1 VSKETTPTIM
11 DSLVI
16 VWAIA
21 AKDILDA
28 LKNRVVLSMMIM
40 LSVILLVPKLLP
52 FIFEQTQ
59 IALPI
64 YDLGDSAW
72 VTFIKGTPTL
82 SVQEL
87 SSEQELRQAL
97 CGSIYPEIGLVLP
110 PNFDQV
116 MGEGNQVEFQGFACW
131 SKRNQVP
138 EVKAKL
144 EGLLS
149 QSLGKPVNIN
159 VEGNILYPPTDGGLY
174 LSLATV
180 NSLVMI
186 LMIGIF
192 SVPNLLIEEKETK
205 TMRALLVS
213 PASISQVVI
222 GKSLAGLINILVCA
236 VLIFIIS
243 WVDVIHWDMVIL
255 FVIGSGIF
263 SVALGLL
270 LGSLFDRQVDMIGW
284 ITAILLALVGAV
296 VIKALSVDL
305 PYLVR
310 EILPW
315 VPSVALSEIY
325 RAAISET
332 ISFIHVWTAFGSV
345 LAISLVLYVLVTF
358 IIRRQQVR

>member
-1 VSKETTPTIM
+1 MPKETAPTIM

-28 LKNRVVLSMMIM
+28 LKNRVVLSMIIM
-40 LSVILLVPKLLP
+40 LSILLLVPKLLP
-52 FIFEQTQ
+52 YIFEQTQ
-59 IALPI
+59 MELPI

-72 VTFIKGTPTL
+72 VTYIKNTPAL

-87 SSEQELRQAL
+87 STEQELRQAL

-116 MGEGNQVEFQGFACW
+116 TGEGNQVEFQGFACW
-131 SKRNQVP
+131 SKRSQVP
-138 EVKAKL
+138 EVEAKL
-144 EGLLS
+144 ESLLS
-149 QSLGKPVNIN
+149 KSLGKAVKVN
-159 VEGNILYPPTDGGLY
+159 VEGNILYPPSDGGFY
-174 LSLATV
+174 LSLATL
-180 NSLVMI
+180 NAIVMI
-186 LMIGIF
+186 LIIGIF

-205 TMRALLVS
+205 TMQALLVS

-236 VLIFIIS
+236 ALIFIIS

-270 LGSLFDRQVDMIGW
+270 LGSMFDRQVDMIGW
-284 ITAILLALVGAV
+284 ITAIMLVLIGAV
-296 VIKALSVDL
+296 LIKALNVDL

-310 EILPW
+310 VILPW
-315 VPSVALSEIY
+315 VPSVSLAEIY
-325 RAAISET
+325 RSAISET
-332 ISFIHVWTAFGSV
+332 ISFIQVWTAFGSV